1 MPKTNSTAFIE
12 GQESKIVA
20 DTAAGSSMMMF
31 DDSKM
36 QQISKLQSKLSTKK
50 SRSKV
55 RSPKD
60 EDSDVVKGSRYN

>member
-1 MPKTNSTAFIE
+1 MLMAQSGLGNQASFEVLPKTNSAAFIE

-36 QQISKLQSKLSTKK
+36 
-50 SRSKV
+50 
-55 RSPKD
+55 
-60 EDSDVVKGSRYN
+60 